1 MKEQIEEY
9 FTEHERSNIGLIIK
23 TRFGYVDR
31 SYLDD
36 MWDLGYYATWVAR
49 NTYDEER
56 GRKYSTYQ
64 YQLVFNEI
72 YKFVNAMYAQ
82 KRNMKQSIHI
92 EDMLTALPDT
102 TKLNKDDNQWVRQ
115 DVDFD
120 YNLWIDKMKHCLD
133 SRNLYIFNQL
143 MLGYDQK
150 EIGKALG
157 CSHQAIS
164 QRVMKI
170 KKILSEKGLL

>member
-1 MKEQIEEY
+1 MKKQLEEY
-9 FTEHERSNIGLIIK
+9 FTTHERSNIALVIK
-23 TRFGYVDR
+23 TRFGYVDS
-31 SYLDD
+31 SYIDD
-36 MWDLGYYATWVAR
+36 LWDLGYYATWMAR

-82 KRNMKQSIHI
+82 KRNMKQSLHI
-92 EDMLTALPDT
+92 EDMLTTLPQDS
-102 TKLNKDDNQWVRQ
+102 KLNKDDNQWVRH

-120 YNLWIDKMKHCLD
+120 YNLWIEKMRNCLD

-143 MLGYDQK
+143 MLGYNQK
-150 EIGKALG
+150 EIANALG
-157 CSHQAIS
+157 CSYQAIS
-164 QRVMKI
+164 QRVIKI
-170 KKILSEKGLL
+170 KKQLQEKGLI

>member
-1 MKEQIEEY
+1 MK
-9 FTEHERSNIGLIIK
+9 N
-23 TRFGYVDR
+23 YVFR
-31 SYLDD
+31 YSLMVQD
-36 MWDLGYYATWVAR
+36 MAGGGINPDLSSCKKYKEIDGR
-49 NTYDEER
+49 NTYDEEK

-82 KRNMKQSIHI
+82 IRNMKQSIHI

-120 YNLWIDKMKHCLD
+120 YNLWIDKMRHCLD

-150 EIGKALG
+150 EIGKSLG

-170 KKILSEKGLL
+170 KKQLQEKGLI